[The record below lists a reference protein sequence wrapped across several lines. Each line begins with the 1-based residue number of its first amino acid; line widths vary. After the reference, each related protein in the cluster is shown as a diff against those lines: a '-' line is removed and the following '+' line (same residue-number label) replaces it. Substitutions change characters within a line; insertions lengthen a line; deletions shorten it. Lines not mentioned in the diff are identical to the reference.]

1 MRLFKIL
8 LIVLG
13 LVPLLGLPAQAAE
26 PQTAT
31 LSVQNMT
38 CSVCPVTVRKA
49 LEKVP
54 GVIKASVDYDSKT
67 ASVTFDPGKA
77 TVEALTKATTDAGYP
92 SSAAH

>member
-8 LIVLG
+8 LIVLN
-13 LVPLLGLPAQAAE
+13 LILLLGLSAQAAE

-49 LEKVP
+49 LEQVP
-54 GVIKASVDYDSKT
+54 GVIKARVDLDSKT
-67 ASVTFDPGKA
+67 ASVTFDPSKTTA
-77 TVEALTKATTDAGYP
+77 EALTKTTTDAGYP
-92 SSAAH
+92 SSVVH

>member
-1 MRLFKIL
+1 MRLIKIL
-8 LIVLG
+8 LVALS

-54 GVIKASVDYDSKT
+54 GVIKARVDLDSKT
-67 ASVTFDPGKA
+67 ASVTFDPGKTTA
-77 TVEALTKATTDAGYP
+77 EALTKATTDAGYP
-92 SSAAH
+92 SSIVH

>member
-1 MRLFKIL
+1 LFKIL